1 MTLFTINPH
10 STPLLNPIGILIAL
24 LFIASIAA
32 VLGWMLRV
40 PKETEQTVTASKAIR
55 SMHKMTR
62 ILVPLLHGNETTD
75 RAVALAAQ
83 MTRHR
88 NGNVE
93 VLAVLEVPH
102 MLPLDARVEMD
113 EKRASAYLER
123 AESVA
128 AHSSI
133 KVIKRILKARSA
145 GAAIVREAEEKA
157 VDLIIIAN
165 TPQKIRGTISQ
176 IDPTVEYVMKN
187 APCEVLVLSQVRT
200 SETTQHKVHE
210 NIPIPAPAAQ
220 SL

>member
-1 MTLFTINPH
+1 MALLIINPL
-10 STPLLNPIGILIAL
+10 STPLLNPFGILVAL
-24 LFIASIAA
+24 LFIVSIAA

-40 PKETEQTVTASKAIR
+40 PKETEQTVTASKAVR
-55 SMHKMTR
+55 SMSKMTR

-88 NGNVE
+88 SGNVE

-165 TPQKIRGTISQ
+165 NPQKVRGTIQQ

-187 APCEVLVLSQVRT
+187 APCEVLVLSQVHMSDAMQQKV
-200 SETTQHKVHE
+200 SEQ
-210 NIPIPAPAAQ
+210 IPVPAQ
-220 SL
+220 S

>member
-1 MTLFTINPH
+1 MILLTVNPF
-10 STPLLNPIGILIAL
+10 STPLLNPVGIVIAL
-24 LFIASIAA
+24 VFIAAIIS

-40 PKETEQTVTASKAIR
+40 PKETEQTITVSKAIR
-55 SMHKMTR
+55 SMNKMTR

-113 EKRASAYLER
+113 EKRACDYLAR

-128 AHSSI
+128 AHSST

-145 GAAIVREAEEKA
+145 GTAIVREAEEKA

-165 TPQKIRGTISQ
+165 SPQKVRGTVQQ

-187 APCEVLVLSQVRT
+187 APCEVLVLSQLHANEPSSQRAV
-200 SETTQHKVHE
+200 EQAA
-210 NIPIPAPAAQ
+210 IPAH
-220 SL
+220 S

>member
-1 MTLFTINPH
+1 MILSTVNPY
-10 STPLLNPIGILIAL
+10 STPLLTPVGIIIAL
-24 LFIASIAA
+24 VFIASILS

-40 PKETEQTVTASKAIR
+40 PKETEQTVTASKAVR
-55 SMHKMTR
+55 SMNKMTR

-83 MTRHR
+83 MARHR

-113 EKRASAYLER
+113 EKRACANLER

-128 AHSSI
+128 ALSST

-145 GAAIVREAEEKA
+145 GTAIVREAEEKA
-157 VDLIIIAN
+157 ADLIIIAN
-165 TPQKIRGTISQ
+165 SPQKIRGTIQQ

-187 APCEVLVLSQVRT
+187 APCEVLVISQIH
-200 SETTQHKVHE
+200 SAE
-210 NIPIPAPAAQ
+210 IPQPRANGHLPVPVPANQ
-220 SL
+220 